1 MLRAALRII
10 KQVHQ
15 LERIDMRWE
24 RYSAHCIVQKGTY
37 GVVVGMDGLPEAL
50 MVVEQ
55 GIPLVGEPFLRRYRC
70 GIAWKETSSAQ
81 PSVFVP

>member
-1 MLRAALRII
+1 MLRTALRII

-15 LERIDMRWE
+15 LEQIDMRWE

-37 GVVVGMDGLPEAL
+37 GVVVGRDGRPEAL

-55 GIPLVGEPFLRRYRC
+55 GMPLVGESFLRRYRC
-70 GIAWKETSSAQ
+70 GIVWKETSSAK
-81 PSVFVP
+81 SAVFVP